1 MSALPTLCE
10 LCDSPSTVRV
20 HDGCRARLDGRLAVL
35 PGAWR
40 ALAVF
45 LVPGSTGDRNGR
57 PSRVE
62 APLPVRLDVLDLRA
76 RGGIQRLAEW
86 ERDTRDLLGW
96 SPPPFRGTV
105 EQTVTG
111 TVTFLRNNLL
121 WLCDQHP
128 AVRDLDRE
136 VAEITA
142 EIRSIVDPVDPADR
156 PRRLGYCPTLLDGV
170 LCGAVI
176 SLAPGRSSAA
186 CRWCGSDWA
195 PSRWLELAAAQT
207 DLEEAS

>member
-1 MSALPTLCE
+1 MTTLPVLCE
-10 LCDSPSTVRV
+10 LCDSPSAVRV
-20 HDGCRARLDGRLAVL
+20 HDGCRVRLDGRLAEL
-35 PGAWR
+35 PPAWR

-57 PSRVE
+57 RPSRDE

-86 ERDTRDLLGW
+86 ERDTRELLGW
-96 SPPPFRGTV
+96 SPPPFRGSV
-105 EQTVTG
+105 EQSVSG

-136 VAEITA
+136 VYEITA
-142 EIRSIVDPVDPADR
+142 EIRSVVDPIDPADR
-156 PRRLGYCPTLLDGV
+156 PRRLGYCPQETVDGP
-170 LCGAVI
+170 CGAVVVLPAGA
-176 SLAPGRSSAA
+176 STAV
-186 CRWCGSDWA
+186 CRWCRTQWA
-195 PSRWLELAAAQT
+195 PDQWLALRAAQ
-207 DLEEAS
+207 EAGDAA